1 MSSESKY
8 LNNQYQDFFE
18 MGLKQSDP
26 EIYKAIND
34 ELIRQQHHI
43 ELIAS
48 ENIVSQAVLEAQG
61 SVLTNKYAEG
71 YPGKRYYNGCEHVD
85 VAEDLAINRL
95 KELFNCK
102 FANAQPHS
110 GAQAN
115 GAVFLALLKP
125 GDTFMGMS
133 LNSGG
138 HITHGLKIAM
148 SGKWFNAIGYD
159 VDKDSE
165 LIDYDNVEKLAL
177 EHKPK
182 LIIAGGSAYSRVIDF
197 KRFREIADKVGAY
210 FMVDMAHF
218 SGLVAGKGYP
228 NPVDYAH
235 VVTSTT
241 HKVFRS
247 ARGGI
252 ILTNHEDLSKKFNS
266 AVFPG
271 YQGGPLMHIIAAKA
285 VGFKEA
291 LKPEFQQYIKEVLAN
306 AKILAETLKNNG
318 FKIYSGGTDT
328 HLMLVD
334 LRPFNVKGNLAA
346 ESLSRANITCNKN
359 GIPFDTESPMVT
371 SGIRLGSQAAT
382 TRGFGLKEF
391 KIVGELITKV
401 IKGLSINKED
411 NSKIEEEVRKE
422 VVDLCSNFP
431 IYKHLG

>member
-1 MSSESKY
+1 MSSETKY
-8 LNNQYQDFFE
+8 LNSEYKDFFE
-18 MGLKQSDP
+18 KSLLDSDP

-34 ELIRQQHHI
+34 ELVRQQNHI

-85 VAEDLAINRL
+85 VAEQLAIDRL

-138 HITHGLKIAM
+138 HITHGLKISM
-148 SGKWFNAIGYD
+148 SGKWFNAIGYE
-159 VDKDSE
+159 VDKESE

-210 FMVDMAHF
+210 LMVDMAHF

-228 NPVDYAH
+228 NPCDYAH

-252 ILTNHEDLSKKFNS
+252 ILTNHEDLSKKFNT

-291 LKPEFQQYIKEVLAN
+291 LKPEFKDYIKTVLAN

-334 LRPFNVKGNLAA
+334 LRPFNVKGNVAA

-359 GIPFDTESPMVT
+359 GIPFDSESPMIT

-391 KIVGELITKV
+391 QIVGDLITKT
-401 IKGLSINKED
+401 IKGLAENPED
-411 NSKIEEEVRKE
+411 NSKTEDEVRKE
-422 VVDLCSNFP
+422 VVSLCANFP